1 MTDQLF
7 EQPVPTDANQND
19 EQPVSTTP
27 PAAPMKRVF
36 KIGANRVV
44 EDEAT
49 ARLSNEDARRV
60 LQAAYPEVANATIR
74 EQIDAAANIKIVE
87 FLPQPGRK
95 G

>member
-1 MTDQLF
+1 MTD
-7 EQPVPTDANQND
+7 PVENQTN
-19 EQPVSTTP
+19 QTATP
-27 PAAPMKRVF
+27 LTRVF

-49 ARLSNEDARRV
+49 ARLTNEQVRE
-60 LQAAYPEVANATIR
+60 LLKGTFPEVANATIR
-74 EQIDAAANIKIVE
+74 ERTDSEANLQIVE